1 MYRMHWTIT
10 TWSPVPWTISTAR
23 RTAWCGRPSAS
34 LPACYLMATKM
45 CRLVKHHQLF
55 SPINSCKFKKDTF
68 TVYCLFWQY
77 ICILCI
83 FFTEKRGEFKKKISI
98 WHRLAQWFNC
108 IEETFFFHN
117 TKRKQEKSDGSNL
130 ICISWNHGLSFL
142 QNSLIAYFTGTR
154 EETFFFAI
162 KSRIHMSALATREK

>member
-1 MYRMHWTIT
+1 MVT
-10 TWSPVPWTISTAR
+10 STLDHLNSTQDSVVR
-23 RTAWCGRPSAS
+23 ETLGFLAS
-34 LPACYLMATKM
+34 LLFNGNEDVQVRETSPI
-45 CRLVKHHQLF
+45 F
-55 SPINSCKFKKDTF
+55 SPINSKTCKFKKDTF
-68 TVYCLFWQY
+68 TVYCLIWQY
-77 ICILCI
+77 MYFVHL
-83 FFTEKRGEFKKKISI
+83 FHREKRGIKEKKISI

>member
-23 RTAWCGRPSAS
+23 RTAWCGRLSAS

-45 CRLVKHHQLF
+45 CRLEKHHQFFLQLTLV
-55 SPINSCKFKKDTF
+55 NFKRILSQF
-68 TVYCLFWQY
+68 IVYFDN

-83 FFTEKRGEFKKKISI
+83 FFTEKREEFKKKKIFI

-108 IEETFFFHN
+108 IEETFFFFIIPKENKKKVMEAIWSVFHE
-117 TKRKQEKSDGSNL
+117 TM
-130 ICISWNHGLSFL
+130 
-142 QNSLIAYFTGTR
+142 AYLFYRTV
-154 EETFFFAI
+154 
-162 KSRIHMSALATREK
+162 S